1 MLLNVEFIP
10 CKRKTAAFM
19 STNLVKKNLQTI
31 IKLAS
36 DFQNKEQ
43 REGLA
48 RGILKQ
54 VSGPNFP
61 GCSLSVTTKGYLF
74 TSYTWSL
81 HF

>member
-1 MLLNVEFIP
+1 MQKKDCCFYVN
-10 CKRKTAAFM
+10 KSGK
-19 STNLVKKNLQTI
+19 KKNLQTI